1 MINIKGYA
9 IAQDEAVK
17 RMAITYDEINSEGK
31 VINPNARVNRVV
43 VDDNALS
50 AILTLDAYAK
60 GVIDNEV

>member
-9 IAQDEAVK
+9 IAQDGAVK
-17 RMAITYDEINSEGK
+17 RMAITYDEINNEGK

-50 AILTLDAYAK
+50 AIATLDAYAK
-60 GVIDNEV
+60 SIIENEV

>member
-9 IAQDEAVK
+9 IAQDGAVK

-43 VDDNALS
+43 VDDNAL
-50 AILTLDAYAK
+50 
-60 GVIDNEV
+60 

>member
-9 IAQDEAVK
+9 RAQDGAVK

>member
-9 IAQDEAVK
+9 IAQDGAVK
-17 RMAITYDEINSEGK
+17 RMAITYDKINSEGK

-60 GVIDNEV
+60 SVIENEV

>member
-9 IAQDEAVK
+9 IVQDGAVK

-60 GVIDNEV
+60 SVIENEV

>member
-9 IAQDEAVK
+9 IAQDGSVK

-60 GVIDNEV
+60 SVIENEV